1 MPAGPSAAAPA
12 MLADSL
18 GELVNDFVAD
28 VARLAREAALASVER
43 TFPSGKAPAARA
55 SRPAPRAVATPGDDA
70 RTGAAIVSFLAA
82 NPEQMPRDI
91 AAALGL
97 SRESIASHL
106 SSLLASRKVRAD
118 GHGRG
123 RRYWASGRASSRA
136 R

>member
-1 MPAGPSAAAPA
+1 

-28 VARLAREAALASVER
+28 ISRLAREAALASVER
-43 TFPSGKAPAARA
+43 TFPTGKAAAGKA
-55 SRPAPRAVATPGDDA
+55 ARPAPRVVASAGDEA
-70 RTGAAIVSFLAA
+70 RTGAAIVSFLLA

-97 SRESIASHL
+97 PRESMATHL
-106 SSLLASRKVRAD
+106 SGLLAKRLVRAE

-123 RRYWASGRASSRA
+123 RRYWASARATSRS

>member
-1 MPAGPSAAAPA
+1 MPAGTAAPTV
-12 MLADSL
+12 LADSL

-43 TFPSGKAPAARA
+43 TFPTGSRAPATRAPRPAAR
-55 SRPAPRAVATPGDDA
+55 PVATAGDDA
-70 RTGAAIVSFLAA
+70 RTGAAILAYLAA

-91 AAALGL
+91 ASALGL
-97 SRESIASHL
+97 SRESMASHL
-106 SSLLASRKVRAD
+106 STLLASRKVRAE

-123 RRYWASGRASSRA
+123 RRYWAAGRAASRS